1 MSNNEIKKF
10 TCIVPARAGSAG
22 IKNKNTRII
31 KGRSL
36 IQRAVDLGLAL
47 NYNVI
52 LTTDVRNALPAN
64 YAGRV
69 TIQKRK
75 SGLCT
80 SEAEMQDVLYDVIKE
95 FKLTGPIVLLQPT
108 SPLRRV
114 SQLKSII
121 DIYLKKLPT
130 LLLSVVEEDR
140 SILKNYVRL
149 GERILPISAT
159 EYLFAN
165 RQNLPPVYH
174 PNGAFYVFDA
184 QDFLKERFNPKNIEL
199 FVMDNASS
207 LDIDDPS
214 DLVRARR
221 HAEN

>member
-1 MSNNEIKKF
+1 MANNEIKKI
-10 TCIVPARAGSAG
+10 TCIVPARAGSVG
-22 IKNKNTRII
+22 VKNKNTRKI

-47 NYNVI
+47 DHNVI
-52 LTTDVRNALPAN
+52 LSTDVRNALPAT

-69 TIQKRK
+69 IIQKRK

-80 SEAEMQDVLYDVIKE
+80 SEAKMQDVVHDVITE
-95 FKLTGPIVLLQPT
+95 FKLNGPIVLLQPT

-114 SQLKSII
+114 EQLKSII
-121 DIYLKKLPT
+121 EIYLKKLPT

-140 SILKNYVRL
+140 SILKNYVRI
-149 GERILPISAT
+149 EDKILPINAT

-165 RQNLPPVYH
+165 RQSLPPVYH

-184 QDFLKERFNPKNIEL
+184 QDFLKERFNPKNIEV
-199 FVMDNASS
+199 FVMDDASS
-207 LDIDDPS
+207 LDIDDSS
-214 DLVRARR
+214 DLVRARL